1 MREYRGIPASG
12 GIAINHAF
20 AHYADSAPVPRRSI
34 TESQVES
41 EWRRY
46 RAAVERAAAEVR
58 GIKENVN
65 PRHTGRHQLLD
76 AQLLMLH
83 DPEMNEHIRR
93 DITRTLTN
101 VEWILSEYVESMVN
115 TLESSRDEYLAER
128 SMDILD
134 VSRRI
139 TNQLLY
145 RERLSL
151 ALIDREVIL
160 VSPNLL
166 PSEIIH
172 LDPEKVRGIVLDVG
186 GPTSHTVILARSM
199 GIPAVVGL
207 GNVCRSIEP
216 DDVII
221 VDGENGVVIVDP
233 DEETLRRCRDR
244 FEGLVKREK
253 HLLGLKELPARTLD
267 GHRLSM
273 LANIEIPGE
282 IGGVLSSGAE
292 GVGLFRSEFLFMDP
306 HQSPDEDRQFRA
318 YARILQEMGDKPV
331 TIRTLD
337 AGGDKLLPGANESD
351 ELNPLLGWRAI
362 RFCLGEEELFRNQLR
377 ALLRASAHGNLRIM
391 FPLISNTRE
400 LDDALSILNEE
411 KGDLAAAGTP
421 MAEKIPVGIMI
432 EVPSAALIADV
443 LARRADFFSI
453 GTNDLIQYTMAV
465 DRGNEK
471 IADLYQTWHPAV
483 WRLIET
489 TVEGARESGIPAAMC
504 GELAGDPLAAVL
516 LAGLGLDELSM
527 SVHSIP
533 AVKSMVRSIDTLSA
547 REALAEVLTMENADD
562 VQSLLMDRFGGYLEA

>member
-93 DITRTLTN
+93 RLTRTLTN

-115 TLESSRDEYLAER
+115 TLESSGDEYLAER

-172 LDPEKVRGIVLDVG
+172 LDPEKVRGIVLDAG

-244 FEGLVKREK
+244 LEELVKREK
-253 HLLGLKELPARTLD
+253 HLLGLKKLPARTLD

-318 YARILQEMGDKPV
+318 YARILQEMGNKPV

-400 LDDALSILNEE
+400 LDDALNILNEE

>member
-93 DITRTLTN
+93 GLPRTLTN

-115 TLESSRDEYLAER
+115 TLESSGDEYLAER

-233 DEETLRRCRDR
+233 DEETLQRCRGR
-244 FEGLVKREK
+244 LESLARREK
-253 HLLGLKELPARTLD
+253 HLLGLKKLPARTLD

-306 HQSPDEDRQFRA
+306 HQRPDEDRQFRA

-337 AGGDKLLPGANESD
+337 AGGDKLLPGVNESD

-400 LDDALSILNEE
+400 LDDALNILNEE
-411 KGDLAAAGTP
+411 KRDLAAAGTP

>member
-65 PRHTGRHQLLD
+65 PRHPGRHQLLD

-244 FEGLVKREK
+244 LEGLVKREK

>member
-20 AHYADSAPVPRRSI
+20 AHYADSAPVPRRGI

-93 DITRTLTN
+93 GLLRTLTN

-115 TLESSRDEYLAER
+115 TLESSGDEYLAER

-172 LDPEKVRGIVLDVG
+172 LDPEKVRGIVLDAG

-244 FEGLVKREK
+244 LEVLIKREK

-400 LDDALSILNEE
+400 LDDALNILNEE

-471 IADLYQTWHPAV
+471 IADLYQTWHPAL

-562 VQSLLMDRFGGYLEA
+562 VQSLLMDRFGGHLEA

>member
-362 RFCLGEEELFRNQLR
+362 RFCLGEEELFRYQLR

-562 VQSLLMDRFGGYLEA
+562 VQSLLMDRFGGHLEA

>member
-93 DITRTLTN
+93 GLTRTLTN

-115 TLESSRDEYLAER
+115 TLESSGDEYLAER

-172 LDPEKVRGIVLDVG
+172 LDPEKVRGIVLDAG

-244 FEGLVKREK
+244 LEELVKREK

-337 AGGDKLLPGANESD
+337 AGGDKLLPGVNESD

-400 LDDALSILNEE
+400 LDDALNILNEE

-562 VQSLLMDRFGGYLEA
+562 VQSLLMDRFGGHLEA

>member
-115 TLESSRDEYLAER
+115 TLESSGDEYLAER

-244 FEGLVKREK
+244 LEGLVKREK

>member
-93 DITRTLTN
+93 GLLRTLTN

-115 TLESSRDEYLAER
+115 TLESSGDEYLAER

-172 LDPEKVRGIVLDVG
+172 LDPEKVRGIVLDAG

-244 FEGLVKREK
+244 LEELVKREK

-400 LDDALSILNEE
+400 LDDALNILNEE

-471 IADLYQTWHPAV
+471 IADLYQTWHPAL

-562 VQSLLMDRFGGYLEA
+562 VQSLLMDRFGGHLEA

>member
-93 DITRTLTN
+93 GLTRTLTN

-115 TLESSRDEYLAER
+115 TLESSGDEYLAER

-233 DEETLRRCRDR
+233 DEETLQRCRGR
-244 FEGLVKREK
+244 LESLARREK
-253 HLLGLKELPARTLD
+253 HLLGLKKLPARTLD

-306 HQSPDEDRQFRA
+306 YQRPDEDRQFRA

-337 AGGDKLLPGANESD
+337 AGGDKLLPGVNESD

-533 AVKSMVRSIDTLSA
+533 AVKSIVRSIDTLSA

-562 VQSLLMDRFGGYLEA
+562 VQSLLMDRFGGHLEA

>member
-93 DITRTLTN
+93 GLTRTLTN

-115 TLESSRDEYLAER
+115 TLESSGDEYLAER

-172 LDPEKVRGIVLDVG
+172 LDPEKVRGIVLDAG

-244 FEGLVKREK
+244 LEELVKREK

-337 AGGDKLLPGANESD
+337 AGGDKLLPGVNESD

-400 LDDALSILNEE
+400 LDDALNILNEE

-527 SVHSIP
+527 SVHGIP
-533 AVKSMVRSIDTLSA
+533 AVKSMIRSIDTLSA
-547 REALAEVLTMENADD
+547 REALAEVLTMENADE
-562 VQSLLMDRFGGYLEA
+562 VHSLLMDRFGGYLEA

>member
-93 DITRTLTN
+93 GLTRTLTN

-115 TLESSRDEYLAER
+115 TLESSGDEYLAER

-172 LDPEKVRGIVLDVG
+172 LDPEKVRGIVLDAG

-244 FEGLVKREK
+244 LEELVKREK

-292 GVGLFRSEFLFMDP
+292 GVGLFRSEFLFMAP

-337 AGGDKLLPGANESD
+337 AGGDKLLPGVNESD

-400 LDDALSILNEE
+400 LDDALNILNEE

-562 VQSLLMDRFGGYLEA
+562 VQSLLMDRFGGHLEA

>member
-93 DITRTLTN
+93 GLTRTLTN

-115 TLESSRDEYLAER
+115 TLESSGDEYLAER

-233 DEETLRRCRDR
+233 DEETLQRCRGR
-244 FEGLVKREK
+244 LEILARREK
-253 HLLGLKELPARTLD
+253 HLLGLKKLPARTLD

-362 RFCLGEEELFRNQLR
+362 RFCLGEEELFRHQLR

-489 TVEGARESGIPAAMC
+489 TVEGAHESGIPAAMC

>member
-83 DPEMNEHIRR
+83 DPEMNEHICRGLP
-93 DITRTLTN
+93 RTLTN

-115 TLESSRDEYLAER
+115 TLESSGDEYLAER

-233 DEETLRRCRDR
+233 DEETLQRCRGR
-244 FEGLVKREK
+244 LESLARREK
-253 HLLGLKELPARTLD
+253 HLLGLKKLPARTLD

-306 HQSPDEDRQFRA
+306 HQRPDEDRQFRA

-337 AGGDKLLPGANESD
+337 AGGDKLLPGVNESD

-400 LDDALSILNEE
+400 LDDALNILNEE

>member
-12 GIAINHAF
+12 GIAIHNAF
-20 AHYADSAPVPRRSI
+20 AHYADSDPIPRRGI
-34 TESQVES
+34 AESQTES
-41 EWRRY
+41 EWQRY
-46 RAAVERAAAEVR
+46 RAAVERAAAEIR
-58 GIKENVN
+58 GIKENVH
-65 PRHTGRHQLLD
+65 PSHAGRHQLLD

-93 DITRTLTN
+93 RLTETLTN
-101 VEWILSEYVESMVN
+101 VEWILSEYVELMVSK
-115 TLESSRDEYLAER
+115 LESSGDEYLAER

-151 ALIDREVIL
+151 SLIDREVIL

-166 PSEIIH
+166 PSEAMH
-172 LDPEKVRGIVLDVG
+172 LDSRKVRGIVLDG
-186 GPTSHTVILARSM
+186 GGSTSHTVILARSM

-207 GNVCRSIEP
+207 GNVCRSIKPE
-216 DDVII
+216 DEII
-221 VDGENGVVIVDP
+221 VDGGSGVVIVEP
-233 DEETLRRCRDR
+233 DESTLLRYRRRLEELAKRD
-244 FEGLVKREK
+244 EKLIGLEK
-253 HLLGLKELPARTLD
+253 LPAQTLD
-267 GHRLSM
+267 GHRLLM
-273 LANIEIPGE
+273 LVNIERPRE
-282 IGGVLSSGAE
+282 ISGVLSGGAE

-306 HQSPDEDRQFRA
+306 QKRPDEDIQFNT
-318 YARILQEMGDKPV
+318 YVRILEAMGDKPV

-337 AGGDKLLPGANESD
+337 AGGDKILHAVNESD

-362 RFCLGEEELFRNQLR
+362 RFCLGEEKIFRSQLR
-377 ALLRASAHGNLRIM
+377 ALLRASAYGSLRIM

-400 LDDALSILNEE
+400 LDDALSILAEE
-411 KGDLAAAGTP
+411 RRDLAAGGTP
-421 MAEKIPVGIMI
+421 MAEHLPVGIMI
-432 EVPSAALIADV
+432 EVPSAALIADI

-483 WRLIET
+483 WRLVKT
-489 TVEGARESGIPAAMC
+489 AVEGARESGIPTAVC

-516 LAGLGLDELSM
+516 LAALGINELSM
-527 SVHSIP
+527 SFYSIP
-533 AVKSMVRSIDTLSA
+533 AVKAMLRSIDTQSA
-547 REALAEVLTMENADD
+547 REALSEVLMMENADE
-562 VQSLLMDRFGGYLEA
+562 VHALLIERFGDRLEA

>member
-244 FEGLVKREK
+244 LEGLVKREK

-292 GVGLFRSEFLFMDP
+292 GVGLFRSEFLFMGP

>member
-93 DITRTLTN
+93 GLTRTLTN

-115 TLESSRDEYLAER
+115 TLESSGDEYLAER

-172 LDPEKVRGIVLDVG
+172 LDPEKVRGIVLDAG

-244 FEGLVKREK
+244 LEELVKREK

-400 LDDALSILNEE
+400 LDDALNILNEE
-411 KGDLAAAGTP
+411 KGELAAAGTP

-562 VQSLLMDRFGGYLEA
+562 VQSLLMDRFGGHLED

>member
-93 DITRTLTN
+93 GLTRTLTN

-115 TLESSRDEYLAER
+115 TLESSGDEYLAER

-172 LDPEKVRGIVLDVG
+172 LDPGKVRGIVLDAG

-233 DEETLRRCRDR
+233 DKETLQRCRGR
-244 FEGLVKREK
+244 LEILARREK

-306 HQSPDEDRQFRA
+306 HQRPDEDRQFRA

-471 IADLYQTWHPAV
+471 IADLYQT
-483 WRLIET
+483 
-489 TVEGARESGIPAAMC
+489 
-504 GELAGDPLAAVL
+504 
-516 LAGLGLDELSM
+516 
-527 SVHSIP
+527 
-533 AVKSMVRSIDTLSA
+533 
-547 REALAEVLTMENADD
+547 
-562 VQSLLMDRFGGYLEA
+562 

>member
-115 TLESSRDEYLAER
+115 TLESSGDEYLAER

-172 LDPEKVRGIVLDVG
+172 LDPEKVRGIVLDAG

-244 FEGLVKREK
+244 LEELVKREK

-337 AGGDKLLPGANESD
+337 AGGDKLLPGVNESD

-562 VQSLLMDRFGGYLEA
+562 VQSLLMDRFGGHLEA

>member
-93 DITRTLTN
+93 DTTRTLTN

-115 TLESSRDEYLAER
+115 TLESSGDEYLAER

-172 LDPEKVRGIVLDVG
+172 LDPEKVRGIVLDAG

-244 FEGLVKREK
+244 LEELVKREK

-337 AGGDKLLPGANESD
+337 AGGDKLLPGVNESD

-562 VQSLLMDRFGGYLEA
+562 VQSLLMDRFGGHLEA

>member
-12 GIAINHAF
+12 GIAISHAF
-20 AHYADSAPVPRRSI
+20 AHYADSAPVPRRGI
-34 TESQVES
+34 AESQVEG
-41 EWRRY
+41 EWQRY
-46 RAAVERAAAEVR
+46 RAAVERAAAEIR

-93 DITRTLTN
+93 RLPRTLTN

-115 TLESSRDEYLAER
+115 TLESSGDEYLAER

-172 LDPEKVRGIVLDVG
+172 LDPEKVRGIVLDAG

-221 VDGENGVVIVDP
+221 VDGESGVVIVDP
-233 DEETLRRCRDR
+233 DEETLQRCRGR
-244 FEGLVKREK
+244 LESLASREK
-253 HLLGLKELPARTLD
+253 HLLGLKKLPARTLD
-267 GHRLSM
+267 GHSLSM
-273 LANIEIPGE
+273 MANIEIPGE
-282 IGGVLSSGAE
+282 IGAVLSSGAE

-306 HQSPDEDRQFRA
+306 HRSPDEDTQFRA
-318 YARILQEMGDKPV
+318 YLRILQEMGDKPV

-362 RFCLGEEELFRNQLR
+362 RFCLGEEEIFRNQLR

-400 LDDALSILNEE
+400 LDDALNILNEE

-421 MAEKIPVGIMI
+421 MAERLPVGIMI

-443 LARRADFFSI
+443 LARRVDFFSI

-483 WRLIET
+483 WKLIET
-489 TVEGARESGIPAAMC
+489 TVEGARESGIPVAMC

-527 SVHSIP
+527 SVHGIP

-547 REALAEVLTMENADD
+547 REALAEVLTMENADE
-562 VQSLLMDRFGGYLEA
+562 VHSLLMDRFGGYLEA